1 MPLFLSTHV
10 NKVDKKGRVS
20 VPAAYRASLAGQGW
34 DGVVCLPSLT
44 NPALD
49 GCDLAFMEKLSAEQ
63 NQGIQAFSQAH
74 DPLSSAVFAA
84 ARQLSFDSEG
94 RILLPEAFLKHA
106 GITDT
111 ACFVGRGPTF
121 QIWEPARFDAHHGDA
136 WKALEA
142 QQKAGAA
149 K

>member
-1 MPLFLSTHV
+1 MPLFLSTQI

-20 VPAAYRASLAGQGW
+20 VPAAYRSSLAGQGW
-34 DGVVCLPSLT
+34 DGVVCLPSLAY
-44 NPALD
+44 PALD

-63 NQGIQAFSQAH
+63 NQGINAFSRAQ

-94 RILLPEAFLKHA
+94 RIVLPEAFMKHA

-111 ACFVGRGPTF
+111 ACFVGQGQTF
-121 QIWEPARFDAHHGDA
+121 QIWEPSRFEEHHADA

-142 QQKAGAA
+142 SQKAGA
-149 K
+149 

>member
-1 MPLFLSTHV
+1 MSDKGRKVSFRRNMGPHKGTKSGLRMPLFLSTHV

-20 VPAAYRASLAGQGW
+20 VPAAYRSSLAGQGW

-94 RILLPEAFLKHA
+94 ASSCPRPS
-106 GITDT
+106 
-111 ACFVGRGPTF
+111 
-121 QIWEPARFDAHHGDA
+121 
-136 WKALEA
+136 
-142 QQKAGAA
+142 
-149 K
+149 